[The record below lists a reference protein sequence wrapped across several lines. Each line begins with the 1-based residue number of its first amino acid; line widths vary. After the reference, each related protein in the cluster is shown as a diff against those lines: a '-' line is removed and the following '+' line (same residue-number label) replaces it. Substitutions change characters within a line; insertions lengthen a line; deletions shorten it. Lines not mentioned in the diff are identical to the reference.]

1 MQKTVNFILRK
12 SQPQYHS
19 IESLYTT
26 IINKVAES
34 FSTEVSY
41 TKYTG
46 GSPIII
52 LRNCIDF
59 KALKTSIVH
68 ITGDVHYLAL
78 ITGSK
83 TVLTIHDIGSALK
96 GSILKKLY
104 IKMFWFWLPALF
116 VKRIIVISE
125 FTKKELTE
133 IIPFAKRKIQVVYN
147 PVNEMYKK
155 SDYAFNNELPTILCI
170 GTKSNKNLERIL
182 DAVTGLKCQ
191 LNIIG
196 QLTANQKA
204 QLEKLKI
211 VYSNGVQLSQ
221 QEIID
226 AYAQCDMLCFPST
239 YEGFGMPIIEAQA
252 TGRPVVTSNLG
263 AMLEVAQDSACL
275 VDPYNVTS
283 IRNGIQRIM
292 LDVNYRNSLINK
304 GYSNK
309 ERFQLKTIAKEYV
322 EIYKA
327 L

>member
-1 MQKTVNFILRK
+1 MQKTVNYILRK

-34 FSTEVSY
+34 FSTEISY

-46 GSPIII
+46 GSPITI
-52 LRNCIDF
+52 LRNCIGF
-59 KALKTSIVH
+59 KASKTSIVH

-78 ITGSK
+78 VTGSK

-96 GSILKKLY
+96 GGAFKKLY
-104 IKMFWFWLPALF
+104 IKLLWFWIPALF

-133 IIPFAKRKIQVVYN
+133 IIPFAKRKIQVVSN
-147 PVNEMYKK
+147 PVNEAYTR
-155 SDYAFNNELPTILCI
+155 SDYTFNNELPTILCV
-170 GTKSNKNLERIL
+170 GTKSNKNLERIFN
-182 DAVTGLKCQ
+182 AVTGLKCQ
-191 LNIIG
+191 LHIIG

-204 QLEKLKI
+204 QLDKLMI
-211 VYSNGVQLSQ
+211 PYLNGVQLSQ

-252 TGRPVVTSNLG
+252 TGRPVVTSNFG
-263 AMLEVAQDSACL
+263 AMLEVAQNSASL
-275 VDPYNVTS
+275 VDPYSVTS
-283 IRNGIQRIM
+283 IRNGIERIM

-304 GYSNK
+304 GYSNIQ
-309 ERFQLKTIAKEYV
+309 RFQLKTIAKQYIK
-322 EIYKA
+322 IYKE